1 MLENEGDVIDPQVQK
16 FCDLVE
22 DIKIAMFNTIS
33 GGNHLHSAPM
43 VTQEMSP
50 DGSLWFLAAKDSQK
64 VRDIEFN
71 SHVNL
76 TYSGSAKFVSAIGTA
91 ELVNDD
97 LDKIHQL
104 WSKPYEV
111 WFPGGPND
119 PMIQLIKVE
128 IQKVEYWEGHS
139 YPVSKIL
146 EFAKYVTGSKNIK
159 IGEHGELNIKH

>member
-1 MLENEGDVIDPQVQK
+1 MLENEGEVIDPQVEK
-16 FCDLVE
+16 FRDLVE
-22 DIKIAMFNTIS
+22 DIKIAMFSTVDS
-33 GGNHLHSAPM
+33 ANHLHSAPM

-50 DGSLWFLAAKDSQK
+50 DGSLWFLTSKESPISLN
-64 VRDIEFN
+64 IEFN

-76 TYSGSAKFVSAIGTA
+76 TYAATGKYVSATGIG
-91 ELVNDD
+91 ELVSDD

-111 WFPGGPND
+111 WFEKGPND
-119 PMIQLIKVE
+119 PRIQLIKVE
-128 IQKVEYWEGHS
+128 VSKVEYWEGHS

-159 IGEHGELNIKH
+159 LGEHGELNIKH